1 MISAM
6 LQRVV
11 FLDRDGVIN
20 RDSPDYIKRVEEF
33 EFLPGSLE
41 ALRHLAGCG
50 FSPIVVTNQSGLHR
64 GLFTPETLA
73 EIHHRMCA
81 AVQAHGG
88 FIRDILV
95 CPHLPTE
102 DCPCRKPRPG
112 LLTAAR
118 SRHRIDFTTAVMVG
132 DSVKDIECA
141 RNAGVPRAVLVRTG
155 NGGAAERV
163 LSARNRCPDFVAD
176 DLREAALWITQCGGA
191 APVGLKAP

>member
-1 MISAM
+1 M

-20 RDSPDYIKRVEEF
+20 RDSPDYIKCVEEF
-33 EFLPGSLE
+33 EFLPGSLD
-41 ALRHLAGCG
+41 ALRHLAVCG

-64 GLFTPETLA
+64 GLFSPEALA
-73 EIHHRMCA
+73 EIHRRMCV
-81 AVQAHGG
+81 AVEAHGG

-102 DCPCRKPRPG
+102 ECPCRKPRPG
-112 LLTAAR
+112 MLATAR
-118 SRHRIDFTTAVMVG
+118 SRHRIDFATAAMVG

-155 NGGAAERV
+155 NGGEAERT
-163 LSARNRCPDFVAD
+163 LSGRNRSPEFVAD

-191 APVGLKAP
+191 APTGLKAP